1 MHSSR
6 YHREQ
11 DTSEPYPWLQEKVY
25 EPLRQRTIA
34 LVRTAVDALLK
45 DKQRISLATV
55 AAKSKEVD
63 PQHRGVSESAILDN
77 QEARAYYEQY
87 RTWQS
92 RRHKR
97 GRVVEGS
104 SPPQPGP
111 IKADRDEQRVRL
123 RYRRMSKE
131 ALIERLLAVER
142 TYAQERARW
151 LSQQDDVLTWR
162 LRAEAAE
169 TQLQD
174 LRAKASRQK
183 Q

>member
-1 MHSSR
+1 MPSSR

-11 DTSEPYPWLQEKVY
+11 DTPEPYPWLQEKVY

-34 LVRTAVDALLK
+34 LVRNAVDALLK

-92 RRHKR
+92 RRHQR
-97 GRVVEGS
+97 GRAVAGS

-123 RYRRMSKE
+123 RYRRMSTE
-131 ALIERLLAVER
+131 ALVERLLVVER
-142 TYAQERARW
+142 TYAQECTRW
-151 LSQQDDVLTWR
+151 LSQHRQGKDDVG
-162 LRAEAAE
+162 EAAAQRTSSE
-169 TQLQD
+169 A
-174 LRAKASRQK
+174 RKRP
-183 Q
+183 